1 MLDVIGRLR
10 AVLKKKLSPERY
22 ARDIGVKMGK
32 HCRLINVDFS
42 TEPYLVTL
50 GDHVSATQTRFETH
64 DGAVWVFRD
73 EFPEIDIVRPI
84 TVGNNVFIGYGSI
97 ILPGVTIGDNVV
109 IAAGS
114 VVSRDVPSNS
124 VAGGVPARVIKSLE
138 DYRRKNLPEGSPT
151 KNLSETA
158 KRAYYTRKFE
168 TSKQ

>member
-1 MLDVIGRLR
+1 MFEIIRRLR
-10 AVLKKKLSPERY
+10 AILKKNLSPERY
-22 ARDIGVKMGK
+22 ARDLGVKLGK
-32 HCRLINVDFS
+32 GCRLIKVDFS

-50 GDHVSATQTRFETH
+50 GDRVSATQTRFETH

-73 EFPEIDIVRPI
+73 EHPDIDIVRPI

-114 VVSRDVPSNS
+114 VVSRAIPSNC

-138 DYRRKNLPEGSPT
+138 DYRQKIMPEGSPT
-151 KNLSETA
+151 KRMSDVE
-158 KRAYYTRKFE
+158 KRAFYVRKFG
-168 TSKQ
+168 KN